1 MSVLESFF
9 AHRPTTSLSPTA
21 LSALSGLLVY
31 FHELK
36 LDHLA
41 LARKFNH
48 YTPAGS
54 NELDHLVLDGKTLTN
69 LEIFGTLR

>member
-1 MSVLESFF
+1 M
-9 AHRPTTSLSPTA
+9 PQTA

-41 LARKFNH
+41 LAKKFNP

-54 NELDHLVLDGKTLTN
+54 HELDHLVLDGKTLTN
-69 LEIFGTLR
+69 LEIFGTPRWAGLLSSSLEEEIE